1 MQGGGKKEKEGVD
14 LSLLFSQAPGDF
26 LIDFQ
31 GYVSNLFFRYGG
43 LVNES
48 ASQCFS
54 SNFPKFRM
62 VWNVCI
68 RSR

>member
-1 MQGGGKKEKEGVD
+1 MVEREGCVGGEGRMCRGKEEKGKGMVD
-14 LSLLFSQAPGDF
+14 PLVLFSQAPGNF

-48 ASQCFS
+48 ASQCF
-54 SNFPKFRM
+54 F
-62 VWNVCI
+62 
-68 RSR
+68 